1 MDLFRSQ
8 VLICGGTGC
17 TSSGSPELI
26 RLFEEKIKAAGL
38 EKEVKVVRTGCFG
51 LCAMGPIVIV
61 YPEGAFYSHIK
72 AEDVDEIVS
81 EHLVKGRIVRHLLCK
96 EAVEEEGATKSLDE
110 VDFYKKQK
118 RVALRNCGVIDPE
131 KIDEYIAFDGYKA
144 LAKVL
149 TEMKPQEVIDT
160 IKASGLRGRGG
171 AGFPTGMKWQ
181 FAANSVSDQKYVC
194 CNADE
199 GDPGA
204 FMDRSILEGDPN
216 AVVEAM
222 AIAGYAIGASQGYV
236 YVRAEYPLAVR
247 RLYTAIAKAEEAG
260 HECARQAGHVAAADG
275 RGRSL

>member
-17 TSSGSPELI
+17 TSSNSPALI
-26 RLFEEKIKAAGL
+26 QRFEEKIAEAGL

-72 AEDVDEIVS
+72 VEDVDEIVS
-81 EHLVKGRIVRHLLCK
+81 EHLVKGRIVRHLLYTD
-96 EAVEEEGATKSLDE
+96 AVQEDNTTKSLDE
-110 VDFYKKQK
+110 VDFYQKQK

-131 KIDEYIAFDGYKA
+131 RIDEYIAFDGYQA

-149 TEMKPQEVIDT
+149 TEMKPQDVIDT

-181 FAANSVSDQKYVC
+181 FAANSVNEQKYVC

-204 FMDRSILEGDPN
+204 FMDRSILEGDPH
-216 AVVEAM
+216 AL
-222 AIAGYAIGASQGYV
+222 I
-236 YVRAEYPLAVR
+236 
-247 RLYTAIAKAEEAG
+247 
-260 HECARQAGHVAAADG
+260 
-275 RGRSL
+275 